1 VGLEN
6 EDKVAAVDT
15 LKDEVIATSP
25 VGQAHQALVYVPD
38 AFPAA
43 NISNHNSAMT
53 TMTVAPEGLGTSNL
67 QPLGLAGQSTDLMLV
82 PPGAKKEEKTPTS
95 VSLYEQGL
103 VQVLQA
109 AVTGLE
115 PRKPYLI
122 ALSSEPS
129 GNGFLEPLQEFMTNR
144 AGAAIVNAIGP
155 ICQLVRAEEK
165 TPRRYLVIVP
175 GTPDNHGAP
184 VQVQSEYSMLRM
196 IRTQASSVLAQ
207 GNT

>member
-15 LKDEVIATSP
+15 LKNEAIATSP
-25 VGQAHQALVYVPD
+25 VGQAPQALVYVPD
-38 AFPAA
+38 AVPAA

-95 VSLYEQGL
+95 VSLYDQGL

-109 AVTGLE
+109 AVTRLE
-115 PRKPYLI
+115 PGKPYLI

-129 GNGFLEPLQEFMTNR
+129 GKRLFRTPAGIHDKPCGCGHRQCNR
-144 AGAAIVNAIGP
+144 TDLPIGASRRKDTTA
-155 ICQLVRAEEK
+155 L
-165 TPRRYLVIVP
+165 PRNRSR
-175 GTPDNHGAP
+175 HA
-184 VQVQSEYSMLRM
+184 R
-196 IRTQASSVLAQ
+196 
-207 GNT
+207 